1 MENEQKLQAMFLKF
15 LMESDAEFQVNDA
28 NKAAKMVN
36 DMAQND
42 PDKLKRK
49 FAEFMQFMGIS
60 PEDLRKEIGMK
71 EEEPKSEVKRNVAE
85 TESHDGKPT
94 IMRNGG
100 KLNYLKRYKRSL

>member
-15 LMESDAEFQVNDA
+15 LMENDAEFQVKDA

-42 PDKLKRK
+42 PDKLKKK

-60 PEDLRKEIGMK
+60 PEDLRKDAGIK

-85 TESHDGKPT
+85 SHGGKPT

-100 KLNYLKRYKRSL
+100 KLNYLKKYKKSL

>member
-15 LMESDAEFQVNDA
+15 LMENDAEFQVEDA

-60 PEDLRKEIGMK
+60 PEDLRKEAGVK
-71 EEEPKSEVKRNVAE
+71 GEEPKSEVKRNVAE
-85 TESHDGKPT
+85 SHGDKPT

-100 KLNYLKRYKRSL
+100 KLNYLKKYKKSL